1 MNRTMPDSLSFWEQ
15 DSFFSR
21 ADLLVVG
28 SGLTGLQTAA
38 AVKLQRPHW
47 RISVVDGGALPA
59 GASTRNAGFACF
71 GSLSELLDDLQHS
84 SEDEVLQLVER
95 RWKGL
100 LRLRK
105 TLGDQAIRYQEFG
118 GYELFRKEDQAV
130 WEACLARI
138 DDFNQALQD
147 ITAQQNVYQKASE
160 RVAEFGF
167 SGISHLILN
176 RLEGQ
181 VHTGHLMKSLLDY
194 TRQLGVQVFS
204 GLEIQHLEERETEV
218 QLHTAQGW
226 KLSARQVLLATNGFA
241 SRLVPGLAVEPARN
255 QVLITEPLP
264 GHRLRGCFHYDRGY
278 YYFRD
283 VGDRILLGGGRN
295 LDLQGEATD
304 LFGHTDTIQHGLRTL
319 LETVI
324 APGQQPVIASW
335 WSGIMGM
342 GPEKKP
348 ILHRHSER
356 VLLAVRLG
364 GMGVALSSLLAEE
377 AGEKLIANS

>member
-15 DSFFSR
+15 DTFFDR

-38 AVKLQRPHW
+38 AVKLQRPNW

-84 SEDEVLQLVER
+84 SEDEVFQLVER

-100 LRLRK
+100 LRLRQ

-118 GYELFRKEDQAV
+118 GYELFRPEDEAV
-130 WEACLARI
+130 WEGCLEQMGH
-138 DDFNQALQD
+138 FNQALED
-147 ITAQQNVYQKASE
+147 ITGQAKVYQQTDA

-167 SGISHLILN
+167 SGISHLMLN

-181 VHTGHLMKSLLDY
+181 VHTGQLLKTLLEY
-194 TRQLGVQVFS
+194 TRQLGVQVFP
-204 GLEIQHLEERETEV
+204 GIEIQHIEERESDV

-226 KLSARQVLLATNGFA
+226 KLSARQVLIATNGFA
-241 SRLVPGLAVEPARN
+241 RRLLPELSVEPARN

-264 GHRLRGCFHYDRGY
+264 GHSLRGCFHYDRGY

-283 VGDRILLGGGRN
+283 VGDRILLGGGRC

-304 LFGHTDTIQHGLRTL
+304 VFGHTTAIQEALRTL

-324 APGQQPVIASW
+324 SPAQQPVIASW

-348 ILHRHSER
+348 ILQRHSER

-377 AGEKLIANS
+377 AAEILVVRF